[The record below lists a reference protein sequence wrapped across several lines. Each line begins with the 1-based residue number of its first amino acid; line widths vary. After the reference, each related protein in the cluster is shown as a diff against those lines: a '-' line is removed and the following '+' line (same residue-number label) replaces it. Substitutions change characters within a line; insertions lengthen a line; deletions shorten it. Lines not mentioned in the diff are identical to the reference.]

1 MNQSRKTKEF
11 LKRIERSLR
20 SGKFYKEGEFLIIL
34 GVVLNGPHF
43 IRNRIPGIQNRKI
56 LASGGWKMKH
66 LRFPNLPDL
75 RSLESEIRGR
85 SLTKGVRGRL
95 ALILLITGARSAREK
110 IGKMEKFPELKPSL
124 KFRGK

>member
-20 SGKFYKEGEFLIIL
+20 SGKFYKEDEFLIIL

-43 IRNRIPGIQNRKI
+43 IRNRIPGIKNRKI

-75 RSLESEIRGR
+75 RSLESEY
-85 SLTKGVRGRL
+85 GVG
-95 ALILLITGARSAREK
+95 
-110 IGKMEKFPELKPSL
+110 P
-124 KFRGK
+124 